1 MNKLRLNLDELAVET
16 FESAAISEK
25 RGTVE
30 ARESP
35 PIARTQCNTECI
47 SSPCFCW

>member
-1 MNKLRLNLDELAVET
+1 MNKLKLNMDELSVET
-16 FESAAISEK
+16 FESLAASEQ

-30 ARESP
+30 GREGP
-35 PIARTQCNTECI
+35 TGRTQCNTECI